1 MHAAVASDTM
11 MTKPRPHGVYNA
23 VVRQGLFERAL
34 GAGWRELP
42 DVVKRGHELERGLH
56 GEGAFDVTLGAS
68 WIARLV
74 ARVMG
79 MPRAGRELA
88 TRLDVTPDGD
98 ELVWRRNFGG
108 TSFDSRMY
116 AIDGG
121 RIAERRGLVE
131 LCLRVTAEGGA
142 VVYRCEGA
150 RVRLG
155 ALAVPM
161 PSFFAPR
168 VEGRVWADG
177 DAMRT
182 RIHIAALLIGT
193 IVTYEGPLRFG
204 AVSARPPPHL
214 LKEREDRRARD
225 ERADARVLEQR
236 ELVAE
241 RHQERAARD
250 EREDDVEDPERR

>member
-1 MHAAVASDTM
+1 
-11 MTKPRPHGVYNA
+11 MTTLP
-23 VVRQGLFERAL
+23 GLFERTL
-34 GAGWRELP
+34 GAGWNELP
-42 DVVKRGHELERGLH
+42 DVLKRGHELERGLH

-68 WIARLV
+68 WLARLA

-79 MPRAGRELA
+79 MPRAGREVR
-88 TRLDVTPDGD
+88 TTLDVTPDGD
-98 ELVWRRNFGG
+98 ELVWHRDFGG
-108 TSFDSRMY
+108 TSFDTCMY

-150 RVRLG
+150 RLRLG
-155 ALAVPM
+155 ALRLPM
-161 PSFFAPR
+161 PLAPR

-182 RIHIAALLIGT
+182 RIAITAPLIGA

-204 AVSARPPPHL
+204 ARGPL
-214 LKEREDRRARD
+214 R
-225 ERADARVLEQR
+225 
-236 ELVAE
+236 
-241 RHQERAARD
+241 
-250 EREDDVEDPERR
+250 

>member
-1 MHAAVASDTM
+1 VVTLVSAA
-11 MTKPRPHGVYNA
+11 
-23 VVRQGLFERAL
+23 GLFERTL
-34 GAGWRELP
+34 GAGWTELP

-56 GEGAFDVTLGAS
+56 GEGDFDVTLGAS
-68 WIARLV
+68 WLARLV
-74 ARVMG
+74 ARAMG
-79 MPRAGRELA
+79 MPRAGRALR
-88 TRLDVTPDGD
+88 TTLDVTPDGE
-98 ELVWRRNFGG
+98 ELVWRRDFAG

-131 LCLRVTAEGGA
+131 LRLRVTAEEGA

-155 ALAVPM
+155 AVRFPM
-161 PSFFAPR
+161 PLAPR

-182 RIHIAALLIGT
+182 RIHIAAPVVGT

-204 AVSARPPPHL
+204 S
-214 LKEREDRRARD
+214 
-225 ERADARVLEQR
+225 
-236 ELVAE
+236 
-241 RHQERAARD
+241 
-250 EREDDVEDPERR
+250 